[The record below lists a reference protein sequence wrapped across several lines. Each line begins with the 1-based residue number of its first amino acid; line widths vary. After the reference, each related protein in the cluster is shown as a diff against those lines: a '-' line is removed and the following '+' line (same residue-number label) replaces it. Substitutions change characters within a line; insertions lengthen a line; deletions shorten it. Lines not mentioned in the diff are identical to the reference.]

1 MYGDPLPW
9 GYLGLVDYRPKGCC
23 ETATQTGGG
32 HEVYLYWQGDK
43 VNVRVPHCHKLA
55 ERSPVGEPGLKLA
68 VANLLIS

>member
-1 MYGDPLPW
+1 MYGDPLTW
-9 GYLGLVDYRPKGCC
+9 RYLSLVNYSPKGGC

-32 HEVYLYWQGDK
+32 HEVYLRWQGHK
-43 VNVRVPHCHKLA
+43 VNVRAAHGHKLA